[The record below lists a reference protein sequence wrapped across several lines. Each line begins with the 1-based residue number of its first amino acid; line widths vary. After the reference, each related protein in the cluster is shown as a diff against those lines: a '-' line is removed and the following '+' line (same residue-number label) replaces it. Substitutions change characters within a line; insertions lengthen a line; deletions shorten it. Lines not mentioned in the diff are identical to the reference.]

1 MSYKSAIEWTDA
13 TWNPVTGC
21 TKITR
26 GCDNCYAA
34 RLTERFRGTPGHAFE
49 GGFDLRLRR
58 DRLLQPLS
66 WKRPRMIFVNSMS
79 DLFHKEIPVKFIDS
93 VFDTMEQAEQH
104 VFQVLTKRSTI
115 MRDYLRRRYGSNL
128 TPQHIWCGVSVE
140 DHKAAARIRHLQDAP
155 ISKRFLSIEPLLG
168 PVGDIDIEGV
178 AWVIVGGES
187 GPNARPM
194 KREWVIE
201 ILSLCE
207 QKNIPFFFK
216 QWGGRTPKS
225 GGRLLDGVEYN
236 AMPIYI
242 REEGKS
248 AVHLAS

>member
-26 GCDNCYAA
+26 GCDNCYAE
-34 RLTERFRGTPGHAFE
+34 RLAERFRGTPGHPFE
-49 GGFDLRLRR
+49 SGFDLTLRPER
-58 DRLLQPLS
+58 ISQPLS

-79 DLFHKEIPVKFIDS
+79 DLFHKDIPTEFIDR

-104 VFQVLTKRSTI
+104 VFQVLTKRSPL
-115 MRDYLRRRYGSNL
+115 MRDYLQHRYGSNL

-140 DHKAAARIRHLQDAP
+140 DNKATARIRHLRDAP
-155 ISKRFLSIEPLLG
+155 ISTRFLSIEPLLG
-168 PVGDIDIEGV
+168 PIGDIDIEGV

-194 KREWVIE
+194 KPEWVFE
-201 ILSLCE
+201 VRSLCE
-207 QKNIPFFFK
+207 RKRIPFFFK

-236 AMPIYI
+236 AIPTYLRI
-242 REEGKS
+242 RKEH
-248 AVHLAS
+248 ALHLAS